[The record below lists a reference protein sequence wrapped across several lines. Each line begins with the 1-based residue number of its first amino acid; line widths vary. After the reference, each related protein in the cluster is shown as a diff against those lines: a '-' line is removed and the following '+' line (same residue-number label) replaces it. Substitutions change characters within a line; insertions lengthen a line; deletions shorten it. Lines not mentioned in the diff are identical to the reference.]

1 MSVLARLASVP
12 DGFAG
17 HPGRF
22 ANARVSRRSASLNK
36 RKRRNFSA
44 QAQAEGG
51 MDDRRARAFQ
61 TTGPAE
67 RWLKSL
73 IAATDFTRR
82 AIFASK

>member
-1 MSVLARLASVP
+1 MASPAIHGVSQTPAFPGAPLSSRKSGLP
-12 DGFAG
+12 DLREQAG
-17 HPGRF
+17 GG
-22 ANARVSRRSASLNK
+22 
-36 RKRRNFSA
+36 
-44 QAQAEGG
+44 EG
-51 MDDRRARAFQ
+51 MECRRARAFQ